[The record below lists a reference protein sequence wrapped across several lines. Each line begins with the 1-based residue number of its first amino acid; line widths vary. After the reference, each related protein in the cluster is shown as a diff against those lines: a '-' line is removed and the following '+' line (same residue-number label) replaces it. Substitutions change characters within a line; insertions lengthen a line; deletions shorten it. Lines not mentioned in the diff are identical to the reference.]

1 MVVLVSSTD
10 LVCNFFFSLSKY
22 DDTPMIILFVNKLIQ
37 MTADHLT
44 YMDFILNQTT

>member
-10 LVCNFFFSLSKY
+10 LVCNIFFFLSKY
-22 DDTPMIILFVNKLIQ
+22 DTPMIILFVNKLIQ
-37 MTADHLT
+37 MIADHLT